1 VVILFYLFIAF
12 TGNRAGAA
20 ATATGGAGC
29 AGRGGA
35 AAATATGGA
44 GCAGREG
51 GAGARGRGQKLF
63 DNSLMVVDVS
73 YVI

>member
-12 TGNRAGAA
+12 TGNRAG
-20 ATATGGAGC
+20 
-29 AGRGGA
+29 